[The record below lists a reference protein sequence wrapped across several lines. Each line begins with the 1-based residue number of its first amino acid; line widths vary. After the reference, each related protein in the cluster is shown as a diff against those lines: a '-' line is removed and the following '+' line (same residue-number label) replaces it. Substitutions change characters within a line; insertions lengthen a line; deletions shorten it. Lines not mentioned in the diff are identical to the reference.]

1 MTIKIEHEKFSVT
14 IKNKPKKIILEATS
28 EFNYKKLKRF
38 SKIIK
43 DKIFEAKDYKNTK
56 QEEIKKY
63 TFHIKIKE
71 NEK

>member
-14 IKNKPKKIILEATS
+14 IKNKPKKIILEAPS
-28 EFNYKKLKRF
+28 EFNYKELMSF
-38 SKIIK
+38 AELVK
-43 DKIFEAKDYKNTK
+43 DNLFEAKNFKTDS
-56 QEEIKKY
+56 QEELEKY